1 MIIMTKTLEVKVFS
15 IGSVGKAAPIGE
27 AAILTGSS
35 RGALGAT
42 CEKKNLWEKNLW
54 EKKPVRKKTCEA
66 DWKNNSDGKVRDIQS
81 WECVLTEKF
90 SANVLVKN
98 PKWMAV
104 NG

>member
-1 MIIMTKTLEVKVFS
+1 MIVMIKTSEVKVFS
-15 IGSVGKAAPIGE
+15 VGSVGKAAPIGE

-35 RGALGAT
+35 RGAFGAT
-42 CEKKNLWEKNLW
+42 CEK
-54 EKKPVRKKTCEA
+54 PCEA
-66 DWKNNSDGKVRDIQS
+66 DLKNNSDGKVRDIQS

>member
-1 MIIMTKTLEVKVFS
+1 MIVMIKTLEVKVFS
-15 IGSVGKAAPIGE
+15 VGSVGKAAPIGE
-27 AAILTGSS
+27 AAVLTGSS

-42 CEKKNLWEKNLW
+42 CE
-54 EKKPVRKKTCEA
+54 KKTCEA
-66 DWKNNSDGKVRDIQS
+66 DWKNNSDGKVRDIKS